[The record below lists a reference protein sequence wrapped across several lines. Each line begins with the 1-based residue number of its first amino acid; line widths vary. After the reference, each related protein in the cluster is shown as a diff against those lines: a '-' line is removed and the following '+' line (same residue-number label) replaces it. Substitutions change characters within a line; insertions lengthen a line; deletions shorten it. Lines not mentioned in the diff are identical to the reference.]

1 MRSVVVLVVAAALLG
16 AGGYGL
22 WRFREGVTQAATAPG
37 GGGAPGAM
45 AIPIEA
51 AAVRVGPIAEEITAI
66 GSLRSNE
73 TVVIRPEIA
82 GRVAHIAFEEGRPVK
97 AGAALVT
104 LDDSVPRAELADAQA
119 KETLA
124 RANAAR
130 AEELYGRGA
139 GSARARDEATATL
152 LTARA
157 AVELMRARLEK
168 HTLVAPFDGIAGLR
182 QVSPGAYVAAGA
194 AIVNVESIDP
204 IKVDFRV
211 PELYL
216 GVLRTGQTLRVRV
229 DAYPNESFAGEVYA
243 IDPAVDAS
251 GRAIAIR
258 ARMPNPDGRLHPGL
272 FARVTLTLRGA
283 EQAILVP
290 ETAIVPVAQGAIVMK
305 VVDGK
310 AQPQPVTLGIRRGA
324 EVQVTEGLAAGDVVV
339 TAGHMKLQPGA
350 PVMIAGDRPQGAA
363 PAPRS

>member
-1 MRSVVVLVVAAALLG
+1 MRSVIVMVVAAALLG

-22 WRFREGVTQAATAPG
+22 WRFREGVTRTAA
-37 GGGAPGAM
+37 GGAAGQPAAM
-45 AIPIEA
+45 AIPVEA
-51 AAVRVGPIAEEITAI
+51 SPVRVGPIAEEITAV

-73 TVVIRPEIA
+73 TVMIRPEIA
-82 GRVAHIAFEEGRPVK
+82 GRVARIAFEEGRPVK
-97 AGAALVT
+97 AGEVLVM

-139 GSARARDEATATL
+139 GSARARDEAHATL

-168 HTLVAPFDGIAGLR
+168 HALLAPFDGIAGLR
-182 QVSPGAYVAAGA
+182 QVSPGGYVAEGA

-216 GVLRTGQTLRVRV
+216 RALRPGQTLRVRV
-229 DAYPNESFAGEVYA
+229 DAWPGEDFTGEVYA
-243 IDPAVDAS
+243 IDPAVDTA

-258 ARMPNPDGRLHPGL
+258 ARMPNPDGRLRPGL
-272 FARVTLTLRGA
+272 FARVTLALRSA
-283 EQAILVP
+283 DTAILVP
-290 ETAIVPVAQGAIVMK
+290 ENAIVPVAQGAIVMK
-305 VVDGK
+305 IVDGR
-310 AQPQPVTLGIRRGA
+310 AQPQPVRLGIRRGA

-350 PVMIAGDRPQGAA
+350 PVMIAGERPAA
-363 PAPRS
+363 PPAPPRG